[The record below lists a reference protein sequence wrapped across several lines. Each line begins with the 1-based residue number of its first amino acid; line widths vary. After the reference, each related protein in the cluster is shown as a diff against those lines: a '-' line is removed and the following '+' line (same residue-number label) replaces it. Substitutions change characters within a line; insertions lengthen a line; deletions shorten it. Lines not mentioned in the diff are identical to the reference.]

1 MNSTSVG
8 ELLIAG
14 AQVGNNMKTRR
25 RHNRNTQNI
34 TVCITHPK
42 EAHLT
47 EQTDQPRP
55 GTANPE
61 QGAHKE
67 CTGQRWAQTAS
78 NGVRP
83 NPWMGRPLQRQFSL
97 IFVGKIDLILQ
108 KAVISVPALISPR
121 NRPIRT
127 IKGASLTP
135 LNTHHQGAMLTA
147 VKS

>member
-1 MNSTSVG
+1 MSVG

-14 AQVGNNMKTRR
+14 TQVGNNMKTRR
-25 RHNRNTQNI
+25 RHNRNTQKI
-34 TVCITHPK
+34 TACVTYPK

-78 NGVRP
+78 KGVWP
-83 NPWMGRPLQRQFSL
+83 NPWAGRTPTEAVQAQFWREACAYPLEGGYQRSH
-97 IFVGKIDLILQ
+97 
-108 KAVISVPALISPR
+108 PY
-121 NRPIRT
+121 
-127 IKGASLTP
+127 LTRE
-135 LNTHHQGAMLTA
+135 LTY
-147 VKS
+147 